1 MLKGRKVGQPFW
13 QSFLKFLSFEFAYS
27 QCLEGSEHQCWV
39 SFSLFISTIP
49 TSFSVVPGEQV
60 GSFGGV
66 TGSSFNTAS
75 VPCNFGSVVASFIST
90 SSVAAALSSFS
101 FSWSEAKRNM
111 KSSSFNTATVPCNF
125 GSVVASFIS
134 TTSRFVMDSG
144 NALIFETSRYLKCLS
159 LQIESGKM
167 EQYAKHFFN
176 FGDDK

>member
-49 TSFSVVPGEQV
+49 TSFSVVPGEQ
-60 GSFGGV
+60 
-66 TGSSFNTAS
+66 
-75 VPCNFGSVVASFIST
+75 
-90 SSVAAALSSFS
+90 
-101 FSWSEAKRNM
+101 
-111 KSSSFNTATVPCNF
+111 
-125 GSVVASFIS
+125 
-134 TTSRFVMDSG
+134 RFVMDSG

>member
-27 QCLEGSEHQCWV
+27 QCLEGSE
-39 SFSLFISTIP
+39 
-49 TSFSVVPGEQV
+49 
-60 GSFGGV
+60 
-66 TGSSFNTAS
+66 
-75 VPCNFGSVVASFIST
+75 
-90 SSVAAALSSFS
+90 
-101 FSWSEAKRNM
+101 
-111 KSSSFNTATVPCNF
+111 
-125 GSVVASFIS
+125 
-134 TTSRFVMDSG
+134 RFVMDSG

>member
-101 FSWSEAKRNM
+101 FSWSEE
-111 KSSSFNTATVPCNF
+111 VCNGF
-125 GSVVASFIS
+125 WQCSDIRDIKIS
-134 TTSRFVMDSG
+134 QMSQLA
-144 NALIFETSRYLKCLS
+144 N
-159 LQIESGKM
+159 
-167 EQYAKHFFN
+167 
-176 FGDDK
+176 